1 MADRAEADV
10 VSRAR
15 FAERARAFDHLFDA
29 VVVTDMTGTIT
40 DWNAGAARLYGYEAG
55 EMLGQPVSVL
65 HAPEDVDRVTAEV
78 FASIDRQGHWTGE
91 IRMRRK
97 DQSIGWI
104 ESFVIPLL
112 DDAGVP
118 LGALGVNRDIS
129 ARKRAEQA
137 LRESEARWRALLE
150 VSPDAVVVSD
160 KTGRIELVNARAESL
175 FGYGRDELLGRPVEV
190 LLPERL
196 RELHQAHRTSFVTAP
211 RLRSM
216 EDREDLV
223 GRRRD
228 GLEIP
233 LKIGLSMLEQADGM
247 WMVAILHDLTAQRA
261 MLERMR
267 LLGAA
272 LAAAANGIAISDP
285 SGVCQWVNPGFT
297 RITGYAPDE
306 IVGQRLSRL
315 KSGVHD
321 AAFFE
326 ELWATIQSGR
336 PWQGEITNRHKLGH
350 LYVEEQTISPVS
362 DERGR
367 ITHYVAVKQDVSAR
381 KQMEAKLREANDSLQ
396 RHLVAIEALQVQLH
410 EQAVRDPLTGLHNR
424 RFLAEALE
432 REIARAGRDDRPLAA
447 VIVDLDQFKQIN
459 DRYGHGA
466 GDATLCAA
474 AKILTSLTR
483 SIDIV
488 CRYGGEEFM
497 VLLPGAGLAT
507 AVGRAESWRAAFADL
522 ATDVGGVA
530 IRATFSAGVAV
541 HSAHGGSGES
551 LLRAADEAL
560 YRAKQSGR
568 NRVVPYTHA
577 DDAGD
582 VVHRESLRLADP
594 IEEGRGAVDQHQ
606 SHDSIAVEPGE

>member
-1 MADRAEADV
+1 MADRAEANI
-10 VSRAR
+10 VSAAR
-15 FAERARAFDHLFDA
+15 SSERARAFDYLFDA

-40 DWNAGAARLYGYEAG
+40 DWNAGAARLYGYEAA
-55 EMLGQPVSVL
+55 EMRGQPVSVL

-97 DQSIGWI
+97 DHSIGWI

-112 DDAGVP
+112 DDTGVP
-118 LGALGVNRDIS
+118 IGALGVNRDIS
-129 ARKRAEQA
+129 ARKSAEQA
-137 LRESEARWRALLE
+137 LRDSEARWRALLE
-150 VSPDAVVVSD
+150 VSPDAVLVSD
-160 KTGRIELVNARAESL
+160 KTGRIELVNAQAESL
-175 FGYGRDELLGRPVEV
+175 FGYGRDELLGGPVEV

-196 RELHQAHRTSFVTAP
+196 RGRHQAHRTGFVSAP
-211 RLRSM
+211 RPRPM

-223 GRRRD
+223 GRHKD
-228 GLEIP
+228 GREIP
-233 LKIGLSMLEQADGM
+233 LKIGLSVLEQADGM
-247 WMVAILHDLTAQRA
+247 WMVVILHDLTAQRA
-261 MLERMR
+261 ILERMR

-285 SGVCQWVNPGFT
+285 TGVCQWVNPGFT
-297 RITGYAPDE
+297 RITGYAPDD

-362 DERGR
+362 DESGR

-381 KQMEAKLREANDSLQ
+381 KQMEAKLREANDNLQ
-396 RHLVAIEALQVQLH
+396 RHLVEIEALQVQLH

-432 REIARAGRDDRPLAA
+432 REIARAARDDRPLAA

-474 AKILTSLTR
+474 AKILTSFTR

-507 AVGRAESWRAAFADL
+507 AVERAESWRAAFADL
-522 ATDVGGVA
+522 VTDVGGVA

-551 LLRAADEAL
+551 LLKEADAAL
-560 YRAKQSGR
+560 YRAKQAGR
-568 NRVVPYTHA
+568 NRVVAYDRP
-577 DDAGD
+577 
-582 VVHRESLRLADP
+582 
-594 IEEGRGAVDQHQ
+594 
-606 SHDSIAVEPGE
+606 

>member
-1 MADRAEADV
+1 MADRAEGDV
-10 VSRAR
+10 VSLAR
-15 FAERARAFDHLFDA
+15 SVERARAFEYLFDA

-40 DWNAGAARLYGYEAG
+40 YWNAGAARLYGYEAA

-65 HAPEDVDRVTAEV
+65 HAPQDVDRVTAEV

-91 IRMRRK
+91 IRTRRK

-104 ESFVIPLL
+104 ESSVIPLL
-112 DDAGVP
+112 DDSGVP
-118 LGALGVNRDIS
+118 IGAIGVNRDIS
-129 ARKRAEQA
+129 ARKSTEQA
-137 LRESEARWRALLE
+137 LRDSEARWRALLE
-150 VSPDAVVVSD
+150 VSPDAILVSD
-160 KTGRIELVNARAESL
+160 RTGRIELVNAKAERL
-175 FGYGRDELLGRPVEV
+175 FGYGREELLGQPVEI
-190 LLPERL
+190 LLPEHL
-196 RELHQAHRTSFVTAP
+196 RDRHQAHRTSFVTTP
-211 RLRSM
+211 RLRPM
-216 EDREDLV
+216 EDREDLL
-223 GRRRD
+223 GRHKD
-228 GLEIP
+228 GREIP
-233 LKIGLSMLEQADGM
+233 LKIGLSVLEQADGM
-247 WMVAILHDLTAQRA
+247 WMVAIFHDLSAQRA

-285 SGVCQWVNPGFT
+285 TGVCQWVNPGFT
-297 RITGYAPDE
+297 RITGYEPDD

-367 ITHYVAVKQDVSAR
+367 ITHYVAVKQDVSVR
-381 KQMEAKLREANDSLQ
+381 KQMEAKLRQANETLQ
-396 RHLVAIEALQVQLH
+396 RQLGEIEVLQVQLR

-432 REIARAGRDDRPLAA
+432 REIARAARDDRPLAA

-459 DRYGHGA
+459 DRYGHSA

-474 AKILTSLTR
+474 ARILSSLTR
-483 SIDIV
+483 TIDIV

-497 VLLPGAGLAT
+497 VLQPGAGLAT
-507 AVGRAESWRAAFADL
+507 AVERAESWRAAFAEL
-522 ATDVGGVA
+522 VTEVGGMA
-530 IRATFSAGVAV
+530 IRATLSAGVAV
-541 HSAHGGSGES
+541 LSSHGASGDS
-551 LLRAADEAL
+551 LLRAADQAL
-560 YRAKQSGR
+560 YRAKQTGR
-568 NRVVPYTHA
+568 NRVVAYDRP
-577 DDAGD
+577 
-582 VVHRESLRLADP
+582 
-594 IEEGRGAVDQHQ
+594 
-606 SHDSIAVEPGE
+606 